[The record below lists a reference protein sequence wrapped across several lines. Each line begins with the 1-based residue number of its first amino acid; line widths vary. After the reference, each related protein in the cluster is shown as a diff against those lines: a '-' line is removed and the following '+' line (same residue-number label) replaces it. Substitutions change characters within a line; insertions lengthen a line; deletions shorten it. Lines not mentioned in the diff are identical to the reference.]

1 MGLEEIRARRIE
13 LGIIHEDMGLGNE
26 DLELVEEES
35 ELNL

>member
-1 MGLEEIRARRIE
+1 MGEEEIRARIE